1 MFTAV
6 DSFFNGLFTMLG
18 KRYEMQV
25 YERAR
30 RANIQAQRDV
40 LKLGIVPDDEA
51 ATRLDNDIKLTE
63 RLLAVLAEFKSK

>member
-6 DSFFNGLFTMLG
+6 DSFFNDLFNTLG

-30 RANIQAQRDV
+30 RANVQAQRDV
-40 LKLGIVPDDEA
+40 LKLGIVADEDA
-51 ATRLDNDIKLTE
+51 AARLDSEIKLTE
-63 RLLAVLAEFKSK
+63 RLLAILAEFKSK